1 MRPKVLPSECV
12 DIFCNQSTATILKQE
27 ILFQSQLLWNS
38 DRKLVNK
45 IEEVKCAYMDLL
57 TMCIRFQMIQRITG
71 IKINYSLL
79 FQNQMAIPRASSL
92 ATYTLTLSRCPS
104 IREPRL
110 IDCHIVNPTEEWLK
124 GRLYTILTYWQ
135 SLGNVKHWNSKRYR
149 FIDRMWT
156 ENFKKLLDN
165 SGVYLKW
172 SWSIDRKR
180 KLCTI

>member
-1 MRPKVLPSECV
+1 M
-12 DIFCNQSTATILKQE
+12 
-27 ILFQSQLLWNS
+27 
-38 DRKLVNK
+38 NK

-124 GRLYTILTYWQ
+124 GRLYTILTY
-135 SLGNVKHWNSKRYR
+135 
-149 FIDRMWT
+149 
-156 ENFKKLLDN
+156 
-165 SGVYLKW
+165 
-172 SWSIDRKR
+172 
-180 KLCTI
+180 